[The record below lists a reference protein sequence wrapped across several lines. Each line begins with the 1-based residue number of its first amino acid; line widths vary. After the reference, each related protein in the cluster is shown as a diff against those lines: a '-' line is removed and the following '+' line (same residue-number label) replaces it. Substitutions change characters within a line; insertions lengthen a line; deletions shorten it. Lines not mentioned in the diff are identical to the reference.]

1 MSYKLDKKSIN
12 QFDPLSLLEQY
23 EKALTELCKEANSK
37 KGETKTTIKTVELL
51 KQEIL
56 ERMNKG
62 QEFS

>member
-23 EKALTELCKEANSK
+23 EKALTELCKEAISIK
-37 KGETKTTIKTVELL
+37 VETKTTIKTVELL